1 MEKNRKPEC
10 PAYPMYRH
18 LGTEQADI
26 LLHEFG
32 LGFIL
37 FHDPSDREYLAST
50 EDLVMWLYSP
60 DYRNSNLCKPQTLRV
75 NGPGGPYPQRVAKGI
90 RYRLHPFQND
100 IPRRSLGDLGWCPE
114 LFNTGQETLG
124 EFADQWSVMKE
135 GPVEGCKIELEWGA
149 KGSDT
154 WHCAK
159 CTTLA
164 L

>member
-1 MEKNRKPEC
+1 
-10 PAYPMYRH
+10 MYRH
-18 LGTEQADI
+18 LGTEQANI

-90 RYRLHPFQND
+90 RYRLHPSKMIYQGGVWGTWGGVQSCSILD
-100 IPRRSLGDLGWCPE
+100 RRLWVSLLISG
-114 LFNTGQETLG
+114 
-124 EFADQWSVMKE
+124 V
-135 GPVEGCKIELEWGA
+135 
-149 KGSDT
+149 
-154 WHCAK
+154 
-159 CTTLA
+159 
-164 L
+164 